1 MTRGVLIFAQNNPDI
16 DYTKIAIFAAE
27 RVKKFLNV
35 PVSIVTDNSDYLFE
49 THKDKAKIFDKVID
63 ISTPMSQN
71 KLFFDGTVSSKILPW
86 KNFTRSDCFN
96 VTPYDETIVIDA
108 DFIINSDHLNKVW
121 DSPHDLMLFRSS
133 YDLSQWRDTSYFN
146 YINNYSI
153 PFYWA
158 TVFYFKKSEITRSFF
173 TIIQHIR
180 SNWQYYRL
188 LYAVDAETFR
198 NDFAFSMAIH
208 IMNDHADTEF
218 INALPGKLYYTLDR
232 DILLKTDENSMTFL
246 LEKEGHGG
254 EYTAMKVKNLDIHVM
269 NKYSLARYIDEH

>member
-49 THKDKAKIFDKVID
+49 THGDKAKIFDKIID
-63 ISTPMSQN
+63 IATPMAQN
-71 KLFFDGTVSSKILPW
+71 KMFFDGTVSSKILPW
-86 KNFTRSDCFN
+86 KNFTRSDCFD
-96 VTPYDETIVIDA
+96 VTPYDETVVIDA

-133 YDLSQWRDTSYFN
+133 YDLAQWRDSSYFN
-146 YINNYSI
+146 YINKYSI

-158 TVFYFKKSEITRSFF
+158 TVFYFRKTEVTKSFF
-173 TIIQHIR
+173 TLIQHMR

-188 LYAVDAETFR
+188 LYSIDAETFR

-208 IMNDHADTEF
+208 IMNDHADTSGIES
-218 INALPGKLYYTLDR
+218 LPGKLYYTLDR
-232 DILLKTDENSMTFL
+232 DVLLKTDNTSMTFL
-246 LEKEGHGG
+246 LEKEGHSG
-254 EYTAMKVKNLDIHVM
+254 EYTAMKVNGLDIHVM
-269 NKYSLARYIDEH
+269 NKYSLARYIDEQ